1 LNLRQLTHLIV
12 ESRCYEPGLLAHVLR
27 YATHLI
33 EITFEE
39 KEKFFI
45 KFVQVFMVIERKCSY
60 TKMFGLFMPVMNDS
74 ENQNITVKMDSDS
87 KQFEGM
93 KTSSL

>member
-1 LNLRQLTHLIV
+1 MNLRQLTHLIV
-12 ESRCYEPGLLAHVLR
+12 ESRCYEPGILAHALR

-39 KEKFFI
+39 KKFFT
-45 KFVQVFMVIERKCSY
+45 KFVQVFMAIERKCSY
-60 TKMFGLFMPVMNDS
+60 TKMLGLFMPVMNDS